1 MTPDQ
6 RDETKRRLDL
16 KLSFLDFAEKYFI
29 SALHGTGVG
38 HLFDAVREVYAAGM
52 TSMGTSHLT
61 RILQNAL
68 SAHQPPLV
76 RGRRI
81 KLKYAH
87 QGGTNP
93 PTVVIHGNQVDEIPG
108 SYKRY
113 LVNTFRT
120 ALDITG
126 TPIRIEFKGGENPFK
141 GKRNN
146 LTERQ
151 VKKRRRM
158 IRHIKKS

>member
-1 MTPDQ
+1 MSEDQ
-6 RDETKRRLDL
+6 KAETKRLLDL
-16 KLSFLDFAEKYFI
+16 KLMFVDFSKKFFI

-38 HLFDAVREVYAAGM
+38 NLFDTVAEVYAATM
-52 TSMGTSHLT
+52 TNMGTAHLT
-61 RILQNAL
+61 KILEDAVT
-68 SAHQPPLV
+68 AHQPPLV

-93 PTVVIHGNQVDEIPG
+93 PTIIVHGNQIEEIPG

-113 LVNTFRT
+113 LTNAFR
-120 ALDITG
+120 AAIGIEG
-126 TPIRIEFKGGENPFK
+126 TPIKIEFRGGDNPFK
-141 GKRNN
+141 GKKNV

-151 VKKRRRM
+151 VKKRKRLM
-158 IRHIKKS
+158 RHVK